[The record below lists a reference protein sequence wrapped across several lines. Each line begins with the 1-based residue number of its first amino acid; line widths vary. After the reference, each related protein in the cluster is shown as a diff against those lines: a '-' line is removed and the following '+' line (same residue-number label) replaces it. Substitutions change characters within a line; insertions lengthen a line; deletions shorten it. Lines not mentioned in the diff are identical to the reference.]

1 MVLGSILDG
10 NKNSNSTK
18 FRGEFTMC
26 SNPYNLIVFPNSL
39 AFPFLHRQQFKK
51 WVFMKINISYTMKKR
66 SGMNLTLPGARLLM
80 NLRGQHSPHKSYRQ
94 SLPIPSLLYNR
105 NLREFS
111 SLTFNTQL
119 HYHHPIPTRF
129 LRTSR
134 APLPHM
140 VQNGRIVHLF
150 SK

>member
-1 MVLGSILDG
+1 MVLGNSLDG

-80 NLRGQHSPHKSYRQ
+80 NLRGQHSPPKSYRQ

-111 SLTFNTQL
+111 SLTFNTQV
-119 HYHHPIPTRF
+119 HHHHPIPTRF
-129 LRTSR
+129 LRTFR
-134 APLPHM
+134 TPPTH
-140 VQNGRIVHLF
+140 G
-150 SK
+150 SKW